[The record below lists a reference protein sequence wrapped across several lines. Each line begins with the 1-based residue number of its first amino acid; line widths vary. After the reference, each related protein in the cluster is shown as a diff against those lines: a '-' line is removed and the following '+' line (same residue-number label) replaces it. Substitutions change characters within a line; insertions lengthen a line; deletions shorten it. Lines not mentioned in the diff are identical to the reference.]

1 MDEDLK
7 CFYFNTFGTAEMLI
21 IKAKVAEL
29 PGNTMIR
36 IESDLAVFEIEKAT
50 WAESGYSAQALVN
63 RRVA

>member
-1 MDEDLK
+1 MNDKPK
-7 CFYFNTFGTAEMLI
+7 CFYYNTFGSTELLLVR
-21 IKAKVAEL
+21 AKVAGL